1 MPASINNGL
10 RCDVCRSRPKIKE
23 PRGRTMPYRQQAV
36 WSGEQAR
43 FNKSSP
49 ILSAAN
55 ESEVFAETKRL
66 CRAGEAVRTAR
77 PLRSEVWVVQ

>member
-1 MPASINNGL
+1 M
-10 RCDVCRSRPKIKE
+10 
-23 PRGRTMPYRQQAV
+23 
-36 WSGEQAR
+36 
-43 FNKSSP
+43 P

-77 PLRSEVWVVQ
+77 PLRSEVWVVQGTPNART